1 MLKLAASKFKPR
13 NRAVKLKLFG
23 PFIPD
28 NGNGDAYCSQ
38 FYNAVLIARY

>member
-23 PFIPD
+23 PFMPD
-28 NGNGDAYCSQ
+28 NGDVYCSQ

>member
-28 NGNGDAYCSQ
+28 NVVTCTVPSFIMQ
-38 FYNAVLIARY
+38 F